1 MRSLAACTDAW
12 GRAEGSEGNPRIDGP
27 SSFDKGAKAVQH
39 MVLGPLDVTGKR
51 LKFGP
56 CVTPST
62 KMNSKWIKSKCESEN
77 V

>member
-1 MRSLAACTDAW
+1 
-12 GRAEGSEGNPRIDGP
+12 
-27 SSFDKGAKAVQH
+27 